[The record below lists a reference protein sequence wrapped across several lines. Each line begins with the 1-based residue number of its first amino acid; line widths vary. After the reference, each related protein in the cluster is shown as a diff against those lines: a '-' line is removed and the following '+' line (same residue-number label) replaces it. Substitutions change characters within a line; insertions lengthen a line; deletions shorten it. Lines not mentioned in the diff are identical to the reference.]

1 MLLHS
6 WDTATPE
13 GTRRWLA
20 KRPWISSH
28 FHIRLHPR
36 MTRRLS
42 DEEFEAMYKERMTG
56 RMTEND
62 VNNDFSRLARHITG
76 TSIGLVL
83 GGGGAKGAAHLGLVQ
98 AMVEAGVPID
108 KVGRTHTFIF
118 KNIFIIQ
125 RSCKVYYGINVLQG
139 GWH

>member
-1 MLLHS
+1 
-6 WDTATPE
+6 
-13 GTRRWLA
+13 
-20 KRPWISSH
+20 
-28 FHIRLHPR
+28 

-108 KVGRTHTFIF
+108 KVRLSL
-118 KNIFIIQ
+118 KNILLY
-125 RSCKVYYGINVLQG
+125 SKELSM
-139 GWH
+139 